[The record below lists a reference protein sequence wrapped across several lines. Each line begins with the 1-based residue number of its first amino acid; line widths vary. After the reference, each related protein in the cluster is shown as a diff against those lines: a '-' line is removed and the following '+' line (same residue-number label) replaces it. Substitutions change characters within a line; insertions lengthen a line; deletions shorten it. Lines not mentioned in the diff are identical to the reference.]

1 MAKKSVLFVIVLI
14 AGLIG
19 GIYLSSVF
27 QLSQNT
33 VFHGLLSKTAG
44 KFWEEGKETVTPI
57 TPGGRPESFADLAE
71 REKPA
76 VVNISTTTVIKQRRG
91 VHPFFGFEGPFGQG
105 PQ

>member
-44 KFWEEGKETVTPI
+44 KK
-57 TPGGRPESFADLAE
+57 A
-71 REKPA
+71 
-76 VVNISTTTVIKQRRG
+76 RRL
-91 VHPFFGFEGPFGQG
+91 
-105 PQ
+105 